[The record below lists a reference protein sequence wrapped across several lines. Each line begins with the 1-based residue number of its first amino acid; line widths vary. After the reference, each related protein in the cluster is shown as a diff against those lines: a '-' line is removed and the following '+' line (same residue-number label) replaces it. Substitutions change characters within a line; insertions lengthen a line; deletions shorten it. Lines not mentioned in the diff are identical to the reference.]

1 MTKSS
6 KRPMHRAD
14 LAGALAAR
22 TILGRYIEIVSG
34 LLLGV
39 LMWVVDAAMHSRL
52 HATPSFSVFVDELL
66 RPGFTTALFRSAF
79 VAIAVV
85 ISSML
90 WHMNLRN
97 EAAERQERE
106 RALASERLRAMLAI
120 VNTFRNEV
128 DKPLAMIAKSAQDL
142 AGRVRETNV
151 HEILNEIEGQAVHIL
166 SFSKQL
172 ANSAPLYLID
182 RNGTERIVPSNK
194 VENPLIAD

>member
-1 MTKSS
+1 
-6 KRPMHRAD
+6 MHRAD

-22 TILGRYIEIVSG
+22 TIVGRYIEIVSG

-39 LMWVVDAAMHSRL
+39 LMWIVDATMHTLL
-52 HATPSFSVFVDELL
+52 HPTSSLNLFVYELL
-66 RPGFTTALFRSAF
+66 WPGFTPALFRGTF
-79 VAIAVV
+79 VAIA
-85 ISSML
+85 IGTSSML

-128 DKPLAMIAKSAQDL
+128 DEPLAMIAKSAQDL
-142 AGRVRETNV
+142 ARRVREANV
-151 HEILNEIEGQAVHIL
+151 HEVLKEIEGQAVHIL

-182 RNGTERIVPSNK
+182 RNGTERIVPGNK